1 MNPDPITHVDYNG
14 IVVIVGNYGSGKTE
28 VAINLAVTEKQAG
41 KPVQVADLDLVNPYF
56 RTREARKQ
64 LRLLGIDVILP
75 QERYLKADLPI
86 LSPAVAAMIRTKDIL
101 AILDAGGDGVGAT
114 VLAALAEAFKKRQ
127 ATVLQVI
134 NPFRPYT
141 DTLEGCEKI
150 RTEIEMNAGMKI
162 SGIVSNANML
172 QDTTMEH
179 IRQGY
184 DFILRL
190 ADRSGLPVAFITV
203 PEKLQEANDMTQF
216 SCPLLTIKRQLV
228 PPWLQ
233 AEELT

>member
-1 MNPDPITHVDYNG
+1 MCVDYSD

-28 VAINLAVTEKQAG
+28 VAINLAVTEKRSG

-56 RTREARKQ
+56 RTRDARKQ
-64 LRLLGIDVILP
+64 LRMLGIDVILP
-75 QERYLKADLPI
+75 QEDYMKADLPI
-86 LSPAVAAMIRTKDIL
+86 LSPAVAAMIRTKGIL
-101 AILDAGGDGVGAT
+101 AILDVGGDSVGAT
-114 VLAALAEAFKKRQ
+114 VLAALAEPFKNRQ
-127 ATVLQVI
+127 TKVLQVI

-150 RTEIEMNAGMKI
+150 RTGIEMTAGMKI
-162 SGIVSNANML
+162 SGIVSNANMM

-184 DFILRL
+184 DFILRF
-190 ADRSGLPVAFITV
+190 ADRSGLPLEFITV
-203 PEKLQEANDMTQF
+203 PDKLQKTNDMTRF

-233 AEELT
+233 AEEIT